1 MAEEKLIVSDR
12 PERAANDLTD
22 QIERVPV
29 IVYRLVLMVSSTN
42 TADDDG
48 VMMYDILTGEYYG
61 QFPNGP
67 GEFNPV
73 SFQNPTA
80 LQPASMQAYPQASS
94 DVKDTLRRR
103 FPAYQKSCISTR
115 TATTTS

>member
-61 QFPNGP
+61 Q
-67 GEFNPV
+67 
-73 SFQNPTA
+73 TA
-80 LQPASMQAYPQASS
+80 RVNSTLSASKIQRPLQPASMQAYPQASS